1 TVKIILIVFNGYL
14 QFQSSLEKTEV
25 TSNKQTSFS
34 PECMFVVPRT
44 SLKPDTYVATVIL
57 VEEGKH
63 HPINNSSITFQID
76 LEPTLLANVTSKFI
90 QPASLKSFLLFLL
103 AASAVT
109 LAVICL
115 LAYRFRNVLKSE
127 RVRLCVTRSPSLHS
141 GVYEDLNERLS
152 SLASRTQGREQ
163 SYVNTTA
170 NRTVLPTQ
178 II

>member
-1 TVKIILIVFNGYL
+1 GYL

-76 LEPTLLANVTSKFI
+76 LKPTLLANVTSKFI
-90 QPASLKSFLLFLL
+90 QPASLKKF
-103 AASAVT
+103 
-109 LAVICL
+109 
-115 LAYRFRNVLKSE
+115 
-127 RVRLCVTRSPSLHS
+127 
-141 GVYEDLNERLS
+141 S
-152 SLASRTQGREQ
+152 SLSVGSVCSDLGCDMSSGLQVQ
-163 SYVNTTA
+163 
-170 NRTVLPTQ
+170 
-178 II
+178 